1 MTVDNFKHKLKGR
14 DSLQALQRV
23 KRADSA
29 TNAMGGG
36 QQRQL
41 DSLRATVSN
50 PTDLVDMFR
59 LGYSKPRGKN
69 YVTK

>member
-1 MTVDNFKHKLKGR
+1 M
-14 DSLQALQRV
+14 

-29 TNAMGGG
+29 TSPMG

-41 DSLRATVSN
+41 DSLRVVVSN

-59 LGYSKPRGKN
+59 DSK
-69 YVTK
+69 VEWEM